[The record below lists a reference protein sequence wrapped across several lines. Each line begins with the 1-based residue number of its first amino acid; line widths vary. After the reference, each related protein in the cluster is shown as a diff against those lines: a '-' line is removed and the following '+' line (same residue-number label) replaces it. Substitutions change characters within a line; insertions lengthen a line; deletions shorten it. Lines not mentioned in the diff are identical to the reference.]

1 MNYDV
6 FMSYRRKGGFET
18 AKHISDLLVR
28 DGYTVSF
35 DLDTLREG
43 SFDTQLLSR
52 IDECQDFIII
62 IDQHAFDRTL
72 DPSFNPEMDWMRIEL
87 SHALRMRKN
96 IIPILL
102 SGASI
107 PDNLP
112 DDIQEI
118 TRQNRPEYSQE
129 YFDAFFQKLKRF
141 LHSVPL
147 NGMMNKQGATIS
159 LYTDTDCFVKEAG
172 RILAEVPAEDG
183 TSITLQKGRHR
194 LTFINK
200 RNPNARQQ
208 MNYEVTDI
216 EYHDTIDIVFSKPA
230 EKKKKGPASMVSN
243 SPKADESKSAKQKSE
258 TTTQLRKEKL
268 TPSPDKEAQLW
279 QKVKV
284 SKGDY
289 YVSLSKRGLKEQ
301 TIAFLSTLP
310 GITTDLAENY
320 YKIAP
325 VSFISRISKQ
335 SALDIQR
342 QIEILGGEADINLAP
357 HPKPAV
363 QTVPRSTSS
372 RATPSWWGY
381 SVVLKDMGSLLD
393 RPLFIKYLK
402 ALSYGVTI
410 PISLNNDKLPFTIA
424 KGISHE
430 QAESIKKALEYL
442 GAKAYIS

>member
-1 MNYDV
+1 
-6 FMSYRRKGGFET
+6 
-18 AKHISDLLVR
+18 
-28 DGYTVSF
+28 
-35 DLDTLREG
+35 
-43 SFDTQLLSR
+43 
-52 IDECQDFIII
+52 
-62 IDQHAFDRTL
+62 
-72 DPSFNPEMDWMRIEL
+72 
-87 SHALRMRKN
+87 
-96 IIPILL
+96 
-102 SGASI
+102 
-107 PDNLP
+107 
-112 DDIQEI
+112 
-118 TRQNRPEYSQE
+118 
-129 YFDAFFQKLKRF
+129 
-141 LHSVPL
+141 
-147 NGMMNKQGATIS
+147 
-159 LYTDTDCFVKEAG
+159 
-172 RILAEVPAEDG
+172 
-183 TSITLQKGRHR
+183 
-194 LTFINK
+194 
-200 RNPNARQQ
+200 
-208 MNYEVTDI
+208 
-216 EYHDTIDIVFSKPA
+216 
-230 EKKKKGPASMVSN
+230 MVSN